1 MKSMFKKLHRTAWVA
16 FTLMTVLMI
25 LCLFLF
31 GEWSSVMLLLWF
43 CALALLT
50 MVLIGCIVQSV
61 HRHWQ
66 AGEMGKLLLRCV
78 GVAAAAFAVLVLLDW
93 TTGTIA
99 WKEDFLMGLLIG
111 IMGLYEKP

>member
-31 GEWSSVMLLLWF
+31 GQWPGVMLLLWF

-66 AGEMGKLLLRCV
+66 AGKMLQLALRYA
-78 GVAAAAFAVLVLLDW
+78 GVAAAAFAVLCALDW
-93 TTGTIA
+93 TTGTIG
-99 WKEDFLMGLLIG
+99 WKANLEAGLLTG
-111 IMGLYEKP
+111 IMGLYERP